1 MRIYLWL
8 SFYGV
13 ISWSVLTNK
22 FIYFIKNI
30 LLFNPYIFFSNNRK
44 PIITTS
50 TLPML
55 YTKLGIDSSV
65 KEKKETKLK
74 SRKIYKA
81 INKIDNILGKLFLQ
95 SMDS

>member
-1 MRIYLWL
+1 MEYKYRDIDKIASYKTWPERKK
-8 SFYGV
+8 
-13 ISWSVLTNK
+13 IDT
-22 FIYFIKNI
+22 
-30 LLFNPYIFFSNNRK
+30 LLFIDCD
-44 PIITTS
+44 
-50 TLPML
+50 L
-55 YTKLGIDSSV
+55 YTQLGMDSSI